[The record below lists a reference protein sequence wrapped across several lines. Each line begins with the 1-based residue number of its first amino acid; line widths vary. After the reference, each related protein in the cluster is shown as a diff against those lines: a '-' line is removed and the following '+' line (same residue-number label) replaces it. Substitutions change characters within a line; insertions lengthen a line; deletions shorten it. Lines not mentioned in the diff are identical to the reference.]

1 MKDISSRIHSGV
13 RRGSYPRSTR
23 IWDLEPFLT
32 GSAQPKLNQAT
43 LNSIKVPVP
52 LKEDMEHIVDK
63 IEEEIVTIEVNS
75 KLMSNLTQK
84 IQDRISK
91 VWGE

>member
-1 MKDISSRIHSGV
+1 MEFYFNQIS
-13 RRGSYPRSTR
+13 
-23 IWDLEPFLT
+23 LEPYLT

-52 LKEDMEHIVDK
+52 PKEDMERIVEK
-63 IEEEIVTIEVNS
+63 IEEERGVIGGNR
-75 KLMSNLTQK
+75 KLMNNLMQK